1 MTSKKTGITSA
12 FSTKAQRGAG
22 LISAVAAVTLLTRV
36 YLRSDESGG
45 VFAALSYLSQFFT
58 ILTNAVVMILML
70 WIFWGRNLS
79 TRWVKA
85 IVVAIAMVGIVY
97 HFLLAH
103 LVEFEGLAFWAD
115 HGVHTAVPALSVIWW
130 IFFAPKPRLHLSD
143 LLIWVAWPLLY
154 CTYILVRANFSGFY
168 PYPFLNL
175 PELGWSGLTLS
186 IGGLVTSFV
195 IIGLLMTIIGRFI
208 AYRAD

>member
-1 MTSKKTGITSA
+1 MTSTKFGIASA
-12 FSTKAQRGAG
+12 FSAKAQRGAG

-58 ILTNAVVMILML
+58 ILTNAVVMVLML
-70 WIFWGRNLS
+70 WIFLGRNLS
-79 TRWVKA
+79 TRWIKA
-85 IVVAIAMVGIVY
+85 TVVAIAMVGIIY

-130 IFFAPKPRLHLSD
+130 IFLAPKPRLHLSD
-143 LLIWVAWPLLY
+143 LVIWVVWPLLY
-154 CTYILVRANFSGFY
+154 CAYILVRANFSGFY

-175 PELGWSGLTLS
+175 PELGWSGLAIS
-186 IGGLVTSFV
+186 IGGLLASFV
-195 IIGLLMTIIGRFI
+195 TIGLLMTIIGRFFVF
-208 AYRAD
+208 RAD